1 MTDFETLQ
9 CITETFDFLKSNYD
23 REIRRAV
30 RTGKPE
36 NLHQAD
42 CIRHE
47 IMGFSNG
54 LLSAG
59 VDREDI
65 EEIRLWLKS
74 FYN

>member
-9 CITETFDFLKSNYD
+9 CIDETFDFLKKNYEQ
-23 REIRRAV
+23 EIKRAV
-30 RTGKPE
+30 KTGKIDS
-36 NLHQAD
+36 LHQAD

-47 IMGFSNG
+47 IMGFANG

-59 VDREDI
+59 VERSEI
-65 EEIRLWLKS
+65 EPVRQWLQS